1 MRENIFVGFDA
12 NDGTGD
18 TLRVA
23 FTKTNNNFSALYSNT
38 NYLTAS
44 YTLQLTDQNQI
55 MYVET
60 GAAGAKIYIPDT
72 GTTPFPDGTIIKII
86 SKTSAYGNVTVIPNT
101 NTTLYKSGNNVSA
114 SRNVTTYGVA
124 TLYSPT
130 SNVWYIQSDSLV

>member
-23 FTKTNNNFSALYSNT
+23 FTKTNNNFSTLYGNT
-38 NYLTAS
+38 NYLTAD
-44 YTLQLTDQNQI
+44 YALQLTDQNQI
-55 MYVET
+55 MYVTT
-60 GAAGAKIYIPDT
+60 GLSGLKIYIPDT
-72 GTTPFPDGTIIKII
+72 GQVPFPDGTIIRII
-86 SKTSAYGNVTVIPNT
+86 SKIAGNVVVTPNGSVSM
-101 NTTLYKSGNNVSA
+101 YKSGNNVSA

-124 TLYSPT
+124 TLFSPT

>member
-23 FTKTNNNFSALYSNT
+23 FTKTNNNFSTLYGNT
-38 NYLTAS
+38 NYLTAD
-44 YTLQLTDQNQI
+44 YALQLTDQNQI
-55 MYVET
+55 MYVTT
-60 GAAGAKIYIPDT
+60 GLSGLKIYIPNT
-72 GTTPFPDGTIIKII
+72 GQVPFPDGTIIRII
-86 SKTSAYGNVTVIPNT
+86 SKIAGNVVVTPNGSVSM
-101 NTTLYKSGNNVSA
+101 YKSGNNVSA

-124 TLYSPT
+124 TLFSPT

>member
-23 FTKTNNNFSALYSNT
+23 FTKTNNNFSTLYGNT
-38 NYLTAS
+38 NYLTAD
-44 YTLQLTDQNQI
+44 YALQLTDQNQI
-55 MYVET
+55 MYVTT
-60 GAAGAKIYIPDT
+60 GLSGLKIYIPDT
-72 GTTPFPDGTIIKII
+72 GQVPFPDGTIIRII
-86 SKTSAYGNVTVIPNT
+86 SKMAGNVVVTPNGSVSM
-101 NTTLYKSGNNVSA
+101 YKSGNNVSA

>member
-23 FTKTNNNFSALYSNT
+23 FTKTNNNFSTLYGNT
-38 NYLTAS
+38 NYLTAD
-44 YTLQLTDQNQI
+44 YALRLTDQNQI
-55 MYVET
+55 MYVT
-60 GAAGAKIYIPDT
+60 GTGIKIYVPDT
-72 GTTPFPDGTIIKII
+72 GQVPFPDGTIIRII
-86 SKTSAYGNVTVIPNT
+86 SKTSGNVTVTPNGSVSM
-101 NTTLYKSGNNVSA
+101 YKSGNNVSA

-124 TLYSPT
+124 TLFSPT

>member
-23 FTKTNNNFSALYSNT
+23 FTKTNNNFSTLYGNT
-38 NYLTAS
+38 NYLTAD
-44 YTLQLTDQNQI
+44 YALQLTDQNQI
-55 MYVET
+55 MYVT
-60 GAAGAKIYIPDT
+60 GIGIKIYVPDT
-72 GTTPFPDGTIIKII
+72 GQVPFPDGTIIRII
-86 SKTSAYGNVTVIPNT
+86 SKTAGNVTVTPNGSVSM
-101 NTTLYKSGNNVSA
+101 YKSGNNVSA

-124 TLYSPT
+124 TLFSPT